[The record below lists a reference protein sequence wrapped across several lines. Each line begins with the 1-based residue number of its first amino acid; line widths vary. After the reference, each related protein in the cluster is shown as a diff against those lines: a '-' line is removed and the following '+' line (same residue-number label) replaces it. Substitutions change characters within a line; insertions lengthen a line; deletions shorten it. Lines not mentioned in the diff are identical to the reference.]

1 MLLLFLSGPGLTGY
15 AAYLILEA
23 FTFPTASST
32 FSENEFNWDK
42 VLTKQLK
49 GENEL
54 IPLLSVFLFCFT
66 EL

>member
-1 MLLLFLSGPGLTGY
+1 MLLISFLET
-15 AAYLILEA
+15 